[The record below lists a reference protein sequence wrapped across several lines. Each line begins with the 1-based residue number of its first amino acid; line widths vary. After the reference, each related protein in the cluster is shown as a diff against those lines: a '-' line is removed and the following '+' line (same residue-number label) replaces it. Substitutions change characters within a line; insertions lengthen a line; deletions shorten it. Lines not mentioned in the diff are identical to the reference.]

1 MSFLKAPT
9 PSVVLGNYPEK
20 PKTVP
25 TFSARLKRKLQTPFV
40 VFGTA
45 NAKQYQAFIKQVAA
59 FAPNLEHLSEAKTK
73 ARLRELQSLLSM
85 HGMTDIL
92 LAELFAIIKKTCE
105 RELGHVPYDTQLIAA
120 RIMLDGKLA
129 EMATGEGKTLAA
141 GICVAAAA
149 LAGVPVHLIT
159 SNDYLVTRDAAT
171 LSPLHRALGLSV
183 GTVVQGME
191 TEERKQAYACNIT
204 YVTAKELVF
213 DYLRDRTSGGRAR
226 TSLHH
231 RVAQISGQAS
241 NTLLRG
247 LYMAIIDEADSI
259 LIDEARVPLILS
271 QSVLQAA
278 QVDYH
283 CTLFA
288 LASTLISQQDFV
300 LDQRHLSAELTES
313 GLQKLHTERKKLK
326 QLSYN
331 KMHLE
336 ETICQALAAIYLFK
350 RDQHYLVRDDAVH
363 IIDEITGRIS
373 PGRVWS
379 RGLHQLIELKEHC
392 KPSGE
397 MVTAAQITYQRFFP
411 RYLQLGGM
419 SGTLNES
426 RAELFSLFDL
436 KIVKVPLRKP
446 SQRIVLPTRIYGD
459 NQALWAAVTKRVIAL
474 HKNGHPI
481 LIGTDS
487 VADSEVLS
495 QQLKQAGLKHQV
507 LNARQ
512 DQQEANIVAQAGQA
526 NQITVSTNIAGR
538 GTDIALGK
546 GVEELGGIHLISC
559 QHNPSRRIDRQLIG
573 RCARQGKPGVAETLI
588 SMDKP
593 LIANLFPSWITR
605 RVIQWVIQWSG
616 AAGFSRP
623 QWLVMLVLR
632 LPQWLEEAHQRAQR
646 QEMMLHDA
654 RVESQT
660 SLRE

>member
-1 MSFLKAPT
+1 MSLLKAPS
-9 PSVVLGNYPEK
+9 PGVVLGNYPEK
-20 PKTVP
+20 PKTEP
-25 TFSARLKRKLQTPFV
+25 TFVARLKRKLQTPFV
-40 VFGTA
+40 VYGSTSVS
-45 NAKQYQAFIKQVAA
+45 QYQAFIQQIAA
-59 FAPNLEHLSEAKTK
+59 FAPDFQHVSEAKIK
-73 ARLRELQSLLSM
+73 ERLRELQGLLSM
-85 HGMTDIL
+85 HGFTDSL

-105 RELGHVPYDTQLIAA
+105 RELGHIPYDTQLIAA

-149 LAGVPVHLIT
+149 LAGIPVHLIT
-159 SNDYLVTRDAAT
+159 SNDYLVTRDAES

-183 GTVVQGME
+183 GTVVQGMK

-213 DYLRDRTSGGRAR
+213 DYLRDRTSGSRAR

-231 RVAQISGQAS
+231 RVAQLSGQTP
-241 NTLLRG
+241 NTFLRG

-271 QSVLQAA
+271 QSVLQDA
-278 QVDYH
+278 QVEYH
-283 CTLFA
+283 STIFA

-300 LDQRHLSAELTES
+300 LNQRILSAELTES
-313 GLQKLHTERKKLK
+313 GLQKLYAERQKLG
-326 QLSYN
+326 QLSHN

-336 ETICQALAAIYLFK
+336 ETMCQALAALYLFQ
-350 RDQHYLVRDDAVH
+350 RDKHYLVRDDAVH

-411 RYLQLGGM
+411 RYLRLGGM
-419 SGTLNES
+419 SGTLSES

-446 SQRIVLPTRIYGD
+446 SQRVILPTRIYRD
-459 NQALWAAVTKRVIAL
+459 RPALWAAVTKRVIAL

-495 QQLKQAGLKHQV
+495 EQLKQAGLAHEV

-512 DQQEANIVAQAGQA
+512 DQREANIVAQAGQA
-526 NQITVSTNIAGR
+526 KQITVSTNIAGR
-538 GTDIALGK
+538 GTDIALGN
-546 GVEELGGIHLISC
+546 GVEALGGIHLISC

-593 LIANLFPSWITR
+593 LIADLFPK
-605 RVIQWVIQWSG
+605 WVIKLAGKS
-616 AAGFSRP
+616 GFSRP

-646 QEMMLHDA
+646 QEMMQHDA
-654 RVESQT
+654 RIERQS
-660 SLRE
+660 SLPE